1 MLLSNRHNFLFVH
14 IAKTGGT
21 SVRVAL
27 KKLSRR
33 DGFFIPT
40 FVCHR
45 ISALC
50 QHRIGTKLP
59 RHAAAITAR
68 EMLPRDIFDGLFKF
82 AFVRNPWDRL
92 VSAHFHFVRERQDVL
107 QAINVKTFDEFAR
120 WLVSE
125 GQFYRGARC
134 TLVDVFRRPQF
145 EHLVDHDGV
154 GLVDF
159 VGRYERLA
167 SDFGKVADRLGVAR
181 MDLPHKRRAQ
191 RRPDYRTHYT
201 DSLAELIG
209 NYYRNDVTKF
219 GFAFDRPSPGEHS
232 ECQDQPCRS
241 FAVMNQN

>member
-21 SVRVAL
+21 SVRAAL

-33 DGFFIPT
+33 DGYFIPT

-59 RHAAAITAR
+59 RHAAAIAAR
-68 EMLPRDIFDGLFKF
+68 EMLPRDLFDRLFKF

-92 VSAHFHFVRERQDVL
+92 VSAHCHFVRERQDVL
-107 QAINVKTFDEFAR
+107 QAIKVKTFAEFAR
-120 WLVSE
+120 WLVHE
-125 GQFYRGARC
+125 GQAYRGARC

-145 EHLVDHDGV
+145 EHIVDHNGAR
-154 GLVDF
+154 LVDF

-167 SDFGKVADRLGVAR
+167 DDFAHIVDRLGVAPL
-181 MDLPHKRRAQ
+181 DLPHKRRAT
-191 RRPDYRTHYT
+191 RADYRTHYT

-209 NYYRNDVTKF
+209 DYYRNDVTEF
-219 GFAFDRPSPGEHS
+219 GFTFDRLSPGEPS
-232 ECQDQPCRS
+232 ACQDQPCRS
-241 FAVMNQN
+241 FAVVNQN